1 MALPP
6 YLRPDCLRCA
16 ALCCVAPPFDAEQG
30 FGHDKAAGEPCRH
43 LQQDNRCAVH
53 ASLIASGYPGCAAF
67 DCYGAGQRVTLKYGN
82 DAWRQ
87 SVDAAAAMFKS
98 YSRMRALHE
107 LLAMVAVAKQQASM
121 DAVSLRLQEVLAG
134 LEQLCEIESPVD
146 VVALRQRTVR
156 EIRDALSIQGSA

>member
-6 YLRPDCLRCA
+6 HLRPDCLRCA
-16 ALCCVAPPFDAEQG
+16 ALCCVAPPFDADQG

-43 LQQDNRCAVH
+43 LQQDNRCAIH

-67 DCYGAGQRVTLKYGN
+67 DCFGAGQRVTQRFGI

-87 SVDAAAAMFKS
+87 SAEAAAGMFQA
-98 YSRMRALHE
+98 YARMRALHE
-107 LLAMVAVAKQQASM
+107 MLAMVTVAKQGVTEK
-121 DAVSLRLQEVLAG
+121 AVSSRLQEVLAG

-156 EIRDALSIQGSA
+156 QIREALSIQGSA